1 MLGQPTYIFVILYQ
15 DEEGI
20 LKGASF
26 DPKDPFNC
34 SWVQG
39 IGRQSIKTP
48 GWKQDNVTLLDY

>member
-1 MLGQPTYIFVILYQ
+1 VILYQ

>member
-1 MLGQPTYIFVILYQ
+1 MLDQPTYFILILYQ
-15 DEEGI
+15 DGEGI

-34 SWVQG
+34 SWIRG

-48 GWKQDNVTLLDY
+48 GWKQDNPTPLDY